1 MTDHRLSYRDTVCS
15 VGFIPHR
22 LSFASCT
29 EAIRV
34 FRHALSLDERRISF
48 EANYHHGHSLLPES
62 VCDKLHSDVN
72 HTDVK
77 EVWFAGSHSGAC
89 HSSGFQVL
97 VPRTPYVETR
107 IRSVT
112 VTSYCCRSSVLY
124 PMSSSLWLAKT

>member
-29 EAIRV
+29 QAIRV
-34 FRHALSLDERRISF
+34 SRHALSLDERRISF
-48 EANYHHGHSLLPES
+48 EANYHHGHSALPEG
-62 VCDKLHSDVN
+62 VCDKLHSDAN

-89 HSSGFQVL
+89 HSSGFQAQ
-97 VPRTPYVETR
+97 VPRTPYFETH
-107 IRSVT
+107 IRTVT
-112 VTSYCCRSSVLY
+112 VASHRCRSSILS
-124 PMSSSLWLAKT
+124 PMLSSLWLAKT

>member
-1 MTDHRLSYRDTVCS
+1 MCS

-89 HSSGFQVL
+89 HSSGFQAL
-97 VPRTPYVETR
+97 VPHTPYFETR
-107 IRSVT
+107 IHTVT
-112 VTSYCCRSSVLY
+112 VASHRCRSSVLS
-124 PMSSSLWLAKT
+124 PMLSSL